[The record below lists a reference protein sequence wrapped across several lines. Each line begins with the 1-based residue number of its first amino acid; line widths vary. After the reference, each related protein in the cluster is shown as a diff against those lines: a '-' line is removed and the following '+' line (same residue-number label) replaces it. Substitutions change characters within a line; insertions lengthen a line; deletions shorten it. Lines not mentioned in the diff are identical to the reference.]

1 MTTQADSPAT
11 EAGPAVAGAAVPQ
24 RREEPLV
31 YLGIRR
37 AWWVVLCLL
46 LLVAVDVVPT
56 VGPYLALA
64 VLMWMVSGL
73 ARAKPRPARAVRVV
87 RRAARPRRSTGSEQG
102 TALSS

>member
-1 MTTQADSPAT
+1 MRADATVAPPPIAT
-11 EAGPAVAGAAVPQ
+11 ESPLPK
-24 RREEPLV
+24 EEPLV
-31 YLGIRR
+31 YLGMRR

-56 VGPYLALA
+56 VGPYLALT

-87 RRAARPRRSTGSEQG
+87 SGAARRGRRAAAEQG
-102 TALSS
+102 PALLS

>member
-1 MTTQADSPAT
+1 MTMPADAT
-11 EAGPAVAGAAVPQ
+11 VAPPPIAAESSLTK
-24 RREEPLV
+24 EEPLV

-56 VGPYLALA
+56 VGPYLALT

-73 ARAKPRPARAVRVV
+73 ARAKPRAARTARVV
-87 RRAARPRRSTGSEQG
+87 RGVTRPRRPAAAEQG
-102 TALSS
+102 PALLS

>member
-1 MTTQADSPAT
+1 MTMQARGTEVHRPAAA
-11 EAGPAVAGAAVPQ
+11 EATVP
-24 RREEPLV
+24 REEPLV

-46 LLVAVDVVPT
+46 LLVAVDVVPM

-73 ARAKPRPARAVRVV
+73 ARAKPRPARAARVV
-87 RRAARPRRSTGSEQG
+87 RRVARPRRTAAADQG
-102 TALSS
+102 PALSS